1 MISASSLMRNCGY
14 PRELNRILPK
24 SDALKKGAAIGTLF
38 HEAIPTWADSRE
50 IPETAD
56 DEVNGWLGLLA
67 QTWWPPRDALY
78 EATFGIT
85 TSGRYVDVV
94 ESEPHVYTAGGDPR
108 NLLTAGRM
116 DLAYREIH
124 VWQPNPYVIIEGDVD
139 DPVPEGELVTVIRD
153 WKTGKWPTTEASR
166 NLQLAAA
173 GFAMS
178 EKWRTK
184 WMRLEVYYVRDGV
197 CDSAV
202 IQLDSPEAAAL
213 WADLDAA
220 ARLDDKPNPG
230 DHCEPC
236 WERRKKRCQYA
247 QEGV

>member
-14 PRELNRILPK
+14 PRELMRIHPK
-24 SDALKKGAAIGTLF
+24 SDALVKGAALGTLF
-38 HEAIPTWADSRE
+38 HEAIPAWAESQE
-50 IPETAD
+50 VPATAD
-56 DEVNGWLGLLA
+56 EEVNGWLDLLA
-67 QTWWPPRDALY
+67 ATWWPPAGALF
-78 EATFGIT
+78 EAAFGVT
-85 TSGRYVDVV
+85 TSGRY
-94 ESEPHVYTAGGDPR
+94 SEVQETSPHVYTAGGDPR

-116 DLAYREIH
+116 DLAYVEAH
-124 VWQPNPYVIIEGDVD
+124 VFQPSPFVVIEGDVS
-139 DPVPEGELVTVIRD
+139 DPIPEGELVTVIRD

-173 GFAMS
+173 GFAMA

-202 IQLDSPEAAAL
+202 LNLDSPEAAAL
-213 WADLDAA
+213 WAELDAA

-230 DHCEPC
+230 EHCGDC
-236 WERRKKRCQYA
+236 WERRKKRCQFA
-247 QEGV
+247 EQS